1 MQVISVLAFLVE
13 ARSIS
18 GPFLIVCP
26 SSVLP
31 NWEAELHTWAP
42 SMRTLLYQGS
52 VAERKALLAKH
63 VRPPCL
69 LRSLSN
75 CLCPSA
81 DPSPKLEASKALVS
95 IRLTWSSG
103 VPEEGTDLTYLHGS

>member
-13 ARSIS
+13 ARSIT

-31 NWEAELHTWAP
+31 NWEGELRTWAP

-63 VRPPCL
+63 VRPSCL

-81 DPSPKLEASKALVS
+81 DPSPQLNASKALVS
-95 IRLTWSSG
+95 IRLTWNTRSAK
-103 VPEEGTDLTYLHGS
+103 ERD